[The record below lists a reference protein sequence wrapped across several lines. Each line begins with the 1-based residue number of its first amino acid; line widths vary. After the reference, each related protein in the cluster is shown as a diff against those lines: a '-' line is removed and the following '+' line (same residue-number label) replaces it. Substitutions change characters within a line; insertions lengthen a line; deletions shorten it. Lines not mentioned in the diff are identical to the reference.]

1 MSKDIDTYN
10 KLKDDLIKK
19 IIEKNELLNKLSEL
33 ENSIYEKE
41 YNYFNDSYYGNI
53 IKGFDNFSKT
63 SNSSNNKKKLPFY
76 DQDHIFSLSSYNFIK
91 TLKKNSSLT
100 DFDDYEDSV
109 EPVNL
114 NLNLNN
120 LNLDL
125 AQKSVD
131 LVSNTST
138 PSRKRKIRS
147 LDD

>member
-76 DQDHIFSLSSYNFIK
+76 DQDLSLIHI
-91 TLKKNSSLT
+91 
-100 DFDDYEDSV
+100 
-109 EPVNL
+109 
-114 NLNLNN
+114 
-120 LNLDL
+120 
-125 AQKSVD
+125 
-131 LVSNTST
+131 
-138 PSRKRKIRS
+138 
-147 LDD
+147 